1 MKRTTKYVALDV
13 HQANQECV
21 GAGGERTGDRADP
34 QQLGSLVIT
43 VPRPVTPSVHRCPRT
58 ILYAAES
65 IASRQR
71 P

>member
-34 QQLGSLVIT
+34 QQLGSLAIT
-43 VPRPVTPSVHRCPRT
+43 VRRPVTPSAHRRPSP
-58 ILYAAES
+58 ILYAPKS
-65 IASRQR
+65 IRSQ
-71 P
+71 

>member
-1 MKRTTKYVALDV
+1 MKRTTKYVAFDV

-43 VPRPVTPSVHRCPRT
+43 VRRPVTRSTHRCPRA
-58 ILYAAES
+58 ILYAPKS
-65 IASRQR
+65 ILSV
-71 P
+71 